1 MDINQIMKDK
11 PLVHDMADCKEIFWI
26 NPQSDQPAKLPF
38 TMADIEDAEAR
49 LQRFAPYIAAA
60 FPETSKSGGIIESE
74 LTEIPRMKERL
85 VKMTDKFGGRLF
97 LKRDS
102 DLPVSGSIKARGG
115 ICEVLKFAEKNCAR
129 KGYAAF
135 R

>member
-1 MDINQIMKDK
+1 MDINQLIKEK
-11 PLVHDMADCKEIFWI
+11 PVIRDMADCKEIFWI

-85 VKMTDKFGGRLF
+85 VKMTDRFDGRLF

-102 DLPVSGSIKARGG
+102 DLPVSGSIKARRRH
-115 ICEVLKFAEKNCAR
+115 L
-129 KGYAAF
+129 
-135 R
+135 

>member
-49 LQRFAPYIAAA
+49 LERFARISRP
-60 FPETSKSGGIIESE
+60 
-74 LTEIPRMKERL
+74 
-85 VKMTDKFGGRLF
+85 LF
-97 LKRDS
+97 RNLQIRQAS
-102 DLPVSGSIKARGG
+102 LNP
-115 ICEVLKFAEKNCAR
+115 N
-129 KGYAAF
+129 
-135 R
+135 

>member
-1 MDINQIMKDK
+1 MDINQLIKEK
-11 PLVHDMADCKEIFWI
+11 PVIRDMADCKEIFWI
-26 NPQSDQPAKLPF
+26 NPRSDQPAKLPF

-49 LQRFAPYIAAA
+49 LERFAPYIAVA

-102 DLPVSGSIKARGG
+102 DLPVSG
-115 ICEVLKFAEKNCAR
+115 
-129 KGYAAF
+129 
-135 R
+135 